1 MNTNTEI
8 GFQKRKP
15 IFYLGKPSSLIKII
29 FLKNFIFFLL
39 LLILFS
45 VSVSYIAE
53 KSILSMSSAQFCFS
67 VDMCSFFEFIWFL
80 LKVLKF
86 LVLIF
91 LGFQCGVNLK
101 ILLPQLQEYQSS
113 FVFLKNFEIKRCFY
127 IKIRQITVSRNF
139 I

>member
-1 MNTNTEI
+1 MDGKIVMEK

-45 VSVSYIAE
+45 VGVSYIAE
-53 KSILSMSSAQFCFS
+53 YLARSKSILSIRFAQSCFS
-67 VDMCSFFEFIWFL
+67 LLVFIFFEFIWFL

-113 FVFLKNFEIKRCFY
+113 FVFLKNFETKRGF
-127 IKIRQITVSRNF
+127 
-139 I
+139 